1 MSMKRFKIFVEDNE
15 YSVTVERLGMG
26 RYRVRLGD
34 RVAEVSVEE
43 ETPRITSVSRDVKP
57 VSRGVKP
64 ATPTTTPTIPA
75 TPTALKPEQKVA
87 VSGAVTA
94 MLPGV
99 VLKILVSPGD
109 AVKAGQPIMVL
120 EAMKMENEIVS
131 PVDGVVHEIRVKEGD
146 KVETGD
152 LLAVIQ

>member
-1 MSMKRFKIFVEDNE
+1 MSMRRFRIVVDDTV
-15 YSVTVERLGMG
+15 YSVAVERLGAG

-34 RVAEVSVEE
+34 KVAEVSVEE
-43 ETPRITSVSRDVKP
+43 ETPRITSVRREVA
-57 VSRGVKP
+57 P
-64 ATPTTTPTIPA
+64 ATPATAATPSTTPARPA
-75 TPTALKPEQKVA
+75 ALRAEREQKA

-99 VLKILVSPGD
+99 VLKILVSEGD
-109 AVKAGQPIMVL
+109 VVKAGQPIMLL

-131 PVDGVVHEIRVKEGD
+131 PVDGVVQEIRVKEGD

>member
-1 MSMKRFKIFVEDNE
+1 MTMKRFRIVVDNSV
-15 YSVTVERLGMG
+15 YSVAVERLGVG
-26 RYRVRLGD
+26 RYRVKLGD
-34 RVAEVSVEE
+34 KVAEVSVEE
-43 ETPRITSVSRDVKP
+43 ETPKITSVRREAAP
-57 VSRGVKP
+57 VTPALKAEKESQKP
-64 ATPTTTPTIPA
+64 A
-75 TPTALKPEQKVA
+75 A

-109 AVKAGQPIMVL
+109 SVKAGQPIMVL

-152 LLAVIQ
+152 LLAVVQ

>member
-1 MSMKRFKIFVEDNE
+1 MKRFKIVVDDNV
-15 YSVTVERLGMG
+15 YSVAVERLGVG

-34 RVAEVSVEE
+34 KVAEVSVEE
-43 ETPRITSVSRDVKP
+43 EIPRITSIRKEAPGKP
-57 VSRGVKP
+57 GIQLTSVTSIKE
-64 ATPTTTPTIPA
+64 APT
-75 TPTALKPEQKVA
+75 LEKEQKTA

-94 MLPGV
+94 MLPGI

-109 AVKAGQPIMVL
+109 VVKAGQPIMVL

-131 PVDGVVHEIRVKEGD
+131 PVDGVVQEIRVKEGD